1 MLIKKN
7 MKKLIIISG
16 VTGSM
21 GQEFLRKYI
30 IEPNTIIYG
39 ISRKGIPIHDF
50 KSLPNHNLIVN
61 VDLTNNSDI
70 HSFVSKIPKQ
80 QYESIS
86 YFHLVG
92 EFKTE
97 LDEKGKII
105 IENDIDGIDN
115 DVRSL
120 VADTYKYIVS
130 NIIESELI
138 KIKKINIISFGSL
151 ADPYKLNCF
160 QSFWKSREIVKNYS
174 RSIKQKYS
182 NINFY
187 LFNTSTLCAADEMLE
202 RPFIFGTN
210 VNPQFW
216 ITPYEL
222 VQRVSGHLIS
232 EKGFVE
238 RDIYVPNPYFSK
250 DYFTEQKTHI
260 RRVKE
265 LYNKSI

>member
-1 MLIKKN
+1 MN
-7 MKKLIIISG
+7 
-16 VTGSM
+16 
-21 GQEFLRKYI
+21 LR
-30 IEPNTIIYG
+30 E
-39 ISRKGIPIHDF
+39 
-50 KSLPNHNLIVN
+50 SLPNHNLIIN

-70 HSFVSKIPKQ
+70 HSFISKIPKQ
-80 QYESIS
+80 QYENIS

-97 LDEKGKII
+97 VDEKGKIV
-105 IENDIDGIDN
+105 IENNIEGIDN
-115 DVRSL
+115 NVKSL

-138 KIKKINIISFGSL
+138 RIEKINIISFGSL
-151 ADPYKLNCF
+151 ADPHKLDCF
-160 QSFWKSREIVKNYS
+160 QSFWKSREIVKKFSKDIQN
-174 RSIKQKYS
+174 KFS

-187 LFNTSTLCAADEMLE
+187 LFNTSTLCAADEILE

-222 VQRVSGHLIS
+222 VKRVSGYLVS
-232 EKGFVE
+232 EIGFVE

-265 LYNKSI
+265 LYNKIIK